1 MKKKVLSF
9 LLMGVMMISIVAC
22 NQENTEVSVP
32 KSSEEEAQGTYSQA
46 NQQEN
51 ESEQSTEKYEDNATE
66 NSEETVVYEAA
77 LDELVQLLGMQD
89 SETASLLGGGEENW
103 TEDKNFYIG
112 RIYKIK
118 LYDGEYPVFTS
129 CDNDKIVNAV
139 SVWLANG
146 EREVSQ
152 EEVEQWVQ
160 RLTELV
166 GTEPVYDDISSEA
179 GTRKWKWVSEERII
193 SLMWTGQILSINMN
207 PAVGELH

>member
-1 MKKKVLSF
+1 MKF
-9 LLMGVMMISIVAC
+9 F
-22 NQENTEVSVP
+22 VP
-32 KSSEEEAQGTYSQA
+32 V
-46 NQQEN
+46 
-51 ESEQSTEKYEDNATE
+51 KYLI
-66 NSEETVVYEAA
+66 EAA

-129 CDNDKIVNAV
+129 CNNDKIVNAV

-179 GTRKWKWVSEERII
+179 GTRK
-193 SLMWTGQILSINMN
+193 
-207 PAVGELH
+207 